1 MGQVVVMKMPDILL
15 LAKESNS
22 ELSYSAMNDIL
33 LLILGCAIQCEKKE
47 EFIEHIKQLDV
58 DVQRGLVLSIQEI
71 TENPDNV
78 IPYRINDLAEVPR
91 DELLIL
97 CENLYRHLQGA
108 MEQRDDYIETIIDFV
123 LLQDSEEGAREE
135 REGNKEVE
143 ESPKFRPRNSI
154 TQASF
159 HSNNLLQAKKEKI
172 SNLQAELD
180 EQNAMMVDMKEE
192 CEQVKVQLES
202 MRLENKH
209 LVSEAAWAKTY
220 RDEIDV
226 LKSQLE
232 SANKLRAENG
242 RLKAIA
248 EDVDFYKKKYEE
260 LQDQTEQLYEEK
272 EVLVEQAKDSA
283 NKLQR
288 LVLMENENKKL
299 CTQVNL
305 LVEEQGE
312 DQRRIRELVDEI
324 AKLSIEKQESISQCS
339 LMNAELAGL
348 KMQKE
353 DDGLNVPLMVEY
365 NQSAD
370 LLRLEKDNKHL
381 QSLVS
386 NMGVSDNRIKSL
398 EEYNRN
404 LAENVVYYKN
414 LIGKLIKCL
423 ILAGHTN
430 QDISDKAK
438 EEHRKNMSLLATL
451 KQPTQLEQQDITTS
465 LDELAQHLA
474 KKGVFVDISTLKDT
488 IVNGVDAKVG
498 ETSEER
504 KDEDEETNVLRGT
517 LDERESRILQL
528 ERSVAEMGTQGEEV
542 SKLKKEIA
550 IKDESIT
557 QLKDNLDRSNEL
569 VSRMSSQ
576 LKNDVS
582 EKEQKVIKL
591 KQSEQKLKDVEV
603 RNTDLENDIASKDQT
618 IAHLK
623 RSMDSMQGLSVLNN
637 DLKDTLS
644 MKEHQISELE
654 KTVEELDIKENGKKC
669 EENEAKN
676 QLIMEENKLK
686 EREVKLKEKEM
697 KVKEKEAKVKEKES
711 KDKDSKI
718 KLEGKEK
725 LVKGREIEI
734 KEKESEIKEK
744 EREVNEK
751 EAELKNLGTELEE
764 KEKLV
769 EEKETELNEKGKIAQ
784 EKEAELDEKEKKV
797 GKKEND
803 INEQERKVDRR
814 EIEVYEK
821 EKILVKKETEI
832 VEKEQQVDKM
842 KSVLLEKEKEVSK
855 KEDQIKVRQLEV
867 DEKEKLVTLKEN
879 QICEKE
885 RTTGLSGSE
894 TEQRLKKVEL
904 REVEVQEKETKVEKM
919 LMNVDQKTSEIEGRE
934 KKVATKEAEVEDLVK
949 NVEDK
954 EKIIQTKVE
963 AIAEREKEKLVTLK
977 ENQIC
982 EKERTTGL
990 SGSETEQ

>member
-180 EQNAMMVDMKEE
+180 EQNAMMVDMK
-192 CEQVKVQLES
+192 
-202 MRLENKH
+202 
-209 LVSEAAWAKTY
+209 
-220 RDEIDV
+220 
-226 LKSQLE
+226 
-232 SANKLRAENG
+232 
-242 RLKAIA
+242 
-248 EDVDFYKKKYEE
+248 
-260 LQDQTEQLYEEK
+260 
-272 EVLVEQAKDSA
+272 
-283 NKLQR
+283 
-288 LVLMENENKKL
+288 
-299 CTQVNL
+299 
-305 LVEEQGE
+305 
-312 DQRRIRELVDEI
+312 
-324 AKLSIEKQESISQCS
+324 
-339 LMNAELAGL
+339 
-348 KMQKE
+348 
-353 DDGLNVPLMVEY
+353 
-365 NQSAD
+365 
-370 LLRLEKDNKHL
+370 
-381 QSLVS
+381 
-386 NMGVSDNRIKSL
+386 

-591 KQSEQKLKDVEV
+591 KQSEQKLKDVKV

-725 LVKGREIEI
+725 LVKGKEIEI

-751 EAELKNLGTELEE
+751 EAELEE

-769 EEKETELNEKGKIAQ
+769 EEKETELK
-784 EKEAELDEKEKKV
+784 
-797 GKKEND
+797 
-803 INEQERKVDRR
+803 
-814 EIEVYEK
+814 
-821 EKILVKKETEI
+821 
-832 VEKEQQVDKM
+832 
-842 KSVLLEKEKEVSK
+842 
-855 KEDQIKVRQLEV
+855 
-867 DEKEKLVTLKEN
+867 
-879 QICEKE
+879 
-885 RTTGLSGSE
+885 
-894 TEQRLKKVEL
+894 
-904 REVEVQEKETKVEKM
+904 
-919 LMNVDQKTSEIEGRE
+919 
-934 KKVATKEAEVEDLVK
+934 
-949 NVEDK
+949 
-954 EKIIQTKVE
+954 
-963 AIAEREKEKLVTLK
+963 
-977 ENQIC
+977 
-982 EKERTTGL
+982 
-990 SGSETEQ
+990 